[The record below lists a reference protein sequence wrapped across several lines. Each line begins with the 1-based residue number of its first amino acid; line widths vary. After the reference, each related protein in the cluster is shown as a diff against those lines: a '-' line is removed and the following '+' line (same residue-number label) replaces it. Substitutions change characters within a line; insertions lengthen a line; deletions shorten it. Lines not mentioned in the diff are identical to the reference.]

1 MGEPEN
7 VQSTICIK
15 ENRGIK
21 KHKKIKKNSG
31 ITLIALVI
39 TIIVLIILAGVSIT
53 MISGQDGILTRA
65 GKAKE
70 ATEKAKEDER
80 KDLDKLADLIENG
93 GQDFSG
99 FNETDNVNSPVIT
112 EKNNDTGIIPIKW
125 NGSNWVVCSEDDEEW
140 YNYSDGNKTTSEN
153 KTVAPMTWANGML
166 SDGKY
171 KKGKVGVGQV
181 IEQSDLGSMFVWIP
195 RYAYSINEY
204 KISKSATEGT
214 TQGITKIEF
223 LKGTSNIGVSGTQYA
238 TDYNTDGVT
247 KGSATPMI
255 VHSAFKFNE
264 KNVKGLWVAK
274 FEASMAEENKN
285 TTTNNNVTD
294 KTVKV
299 LPNAESWRYIKIG
312 NIFTNCLKMKENS
325 IYQLASNS
333 DSHLMKNS
341 EWGAVAY
348 LAASQYGVVP
358 ARNGA
363 GTSEKVTGSDGKE
376 TTIYHSYTG
385 NKNYTNNLSQS
396 TTGNITGIFD
406 LNGGEYE
413 YVASYWD
420 NGSSNLSNEN
430 TGTSTYFSKN
440 ENKLNSA
447 YEAYWDKYSAGEE
460 EIKTGSATWYDKTDE
475 GNKKAHLE
483 AKDRVKLM
491 KDTKGD
497 AMYEVINTFSYYG
510 WLTEDYKSGSTTYKA
525 GEEHNWFTATE
536 DANGNITSTNSNR
549 LWNYGKTFYNS
560 DFALIGGYY
569 QPFLLRGGS
578 SWYSGDYAGVFA
590 SDTGDGYSDGVK
602 RFPSGLGVVAL

>member
-21 KHKKIKKNSG
+21 KRKKIKKNSG

-39 TIIVLIILAGVSIT
+39 TIIVLVILAGVSIT

-238 TDYNTDGVT
+238 TDYDTDSVT

-406 LNGGEYE
+406 LNGGAYE
-413 YVASYWD
+413 YVASYWE
-420 NGSSNLSNEN
+420 NESRNLSNEN
-430 TGTSTYFSKN
+430 TGTPTYFSKN

-460 EIKTGSATWYDKTDE
+460 EIKTGSTTWYDKTDE

-510 WLTEDYKSGSTTYKA
+510 WLTKDIVSGSTTYKA
-525 GEEHNWFTATE
+525 GEQQSWFTATE
-536 DANGNITSTNSNR
+536 DASGNITTNSDR
-549 LWNYGKTFYNS
+549 LWNYGRTFYND
-560 DFALIGGYY
+560 DFALVGGYH
-569 QPFLLRGGS
+569 QPFLLRGGY
-578 SWYSGDYAGVFA
+578 WYSGDYTGVFA
-590 SDTGDGYSDGVK
+590 SCANGGNGSDSK
-602 RFPSGLGVVAL
+602 RFSSGVGFVAL

>member
-53 MISGQDGILTRA
+53 MISGQDEILTRA

-93 GQDFSG
+93 GHDFSG

-264 KNVKGLWVAK
+264 NNVKG
-274 FEASMAEENKN
+274 
-285 TTTNNNVTD
+285 
-294 KTVKV
+294 
-299 LPNAESWRYIKIG
+299 
-312 NIFTNCLKMKENS
+312 
-325 IYQLASNS
+325 
-333 DSHLMKNS
+333 
-341 EWGAVAY
+341 
-348 LAASQYGVVP
+348 
-358 ARNGA
+358 
-363 GTSEKVTGSDGKE
+363 
-376 TTIYHSYTG
+376 
-385 NKNYTNNLSQS
+385 
-396 TTGNITGIFD
+396 
-406 LNGGEYE
+406 
-413 YVASYWD
+413 
-420 NGSSNLSNEN
+420 
-430 TGTSTYFSKN
+430 
-440 ENKLNSA
+440 
-447 YEAYWDKYSAGEE
+447 
-460 EIKTGSATWYDKTDE
+460 
-475 GNKKAHLE
+475 
-483 AKDRVKLM
+483 
-491 KDTKGD
+491 
-497 AMYEVINTFSYYG
+497 
-510 WLTEDYKSGSTTYKA
+510 
-525 GEEHNWFTATE
+525 
-536 DANGNITSTNSNR
+536 
-549 LWNYGKTFYNS
+549 
-560 DFALIGGYY
+560 
-569 QPFLLRGGS
+569 
-578 SWYSGDYAGVFA
+578 
-590 SDTGDGYSDGVK
+590 
-602 RFPSGLGVVAL
+602 